1 MLTITRRSLGLGG
14 AAALLAGPAL
24 GQRLSERPL
33 TIIVPFTAGS
43 GPDLLARL
51 ASDELRNRWGQ
62 TVVIDNKP
70 GASGNIGAA
79 AASKSTPDG
88 HTLLLYVNT
97 VLLNAAM
104 SRKLPFDPIKDFTPI
119 IEIARG
125 ALALAVHKSVDVTDA
140 NALVAMA
147 KAKPDDLTYAS
158 PGRAT
163 PHHLAMELFKL
174 RTGSKLRHVPFTGT
188 AGAVQAVVGGHVQA
202 MFIPIHVGL
211 SHAQDGN
218 IRILGV
224 GSNKRSPQAPN
235 VPTLAE
241 QGIANTDVDLWY
253 GLSAPA
259 GTPVDIIERLNKA
272 LNEALADPKVRATLD
287 KQGLAAVGG
296 TTQSFANLI
305 AKDLPLWR
313 DVVQS
318 AGLAVDE

>member
-1 MLTITRRSLGLGG
+1 MTRRALGIGG
-14 AAALLAGPAL
+14 AAALAAPAFA
-24 GQRLSERPL
+24 QRLSERPV

-51 ASDELRNRWGQ
+51 AGEELRARWGQ

-70 GASGNIGAA
+70 GASGNIGAGLA
-79 AASKSTPDG
+79 ARAAPDG
-88 HTLLLYVNT
+88 HTLLLYINT

-104 SRKLPFDPIKDFTPI
+104 SRKLPFDAVKDFQPI

-125 ALALAVHKSVDVTDA
+125 SLALAVHKSLDIKDA
-140 NALVAMA
+140 KALVAAA
-147 KAKPDDLTYAS
+147 KAKPDDITYAS

-174 RTGSKLRHVPFTGT
+174 RTGTKLRHVPFQGT
-188 AGAVQAVVGGHVQA
+188 AGAVTAVVGGHVQS

-211 SHAQDGN
+211 SHAKDGN

-224 GSNKRSPQAPN
+224 GSNKRSPQAPD

-241 QGIANTDVDLWY
+241 QGIADTDVDLWY

-259 GTPVDIIERLNKA
+259 GTPTEIVARYNKV
-272 LNEALADPKVRATLD
+272 LNEALAEPKVRDTLD
-287 KQGLAAVGG
+287 KQGLSAVGG
-296 TTQSFANLI
+296 TTAAFAGLI